1 MTTQAKIILGII
13 GAAAAG
19 ATIGM
24 LCAPEK
30 GADLRRRI
38 STSATDLVSQ
48 LADLFTAGKD
58 KINEMASNVES
69 GINSAKESV
78 M

>member
-1 MTTQAKIILGII
+1 MTTQSKIILGII

-30 GADLRRRI
+30 GSDLRRRI
-38 STSATDLVSQ
+38 SSTSDDLISQ
-48 LADLFTAGKD
+48 LADLFAAGKER
-58 KINEMASNVES
+58 INEMASDVED
-69 GINSAKESV
+69 GIKKTKEKYT
-78 M
+78 